1 MPNNPPITQCDI
13 LIIGGGSAGSMA
25 AIHIKEIAPDLD
37 VLVLEK
43 NFIKYSGCIARGMD
57 ALNVVAL
64 PGIASPETYVIRNRE
79 NSHGIVDDDISY
91 EMAKRSYPMMQKL
104 ISWGVFFP
112 QDEDGNYEVMNVD
125 AKAKFC
131 VAMEEPELKSILA
144 KRMKGLGVRVLNWTM
159 ASELMTSSGRITGAT
174 AINIRTG
181 EILVV
186 QAKSVILTAGGTARF
201 GLPSNGNLY
210 GVYDYPGNTGDGY
223 MLAYRAGA
231 ELSGFEYTLRYVI
244 VKDVNSPL
252 LSITL
257 TRGASL
263 LNGLGEIINS
273 GTMGTANMLDEHMRG
288 NSPLRIDM
296 RHLPEEKIVEIER
309 ILFST
314 ERPVCQRFFE
324 GRGINFRNS
333 YIELWPTEIFICG
346 GHGQTGV
353 RINTNAET
361 CVPGLYAAGDNAL
374 CAHGYLTG
382 AFTIGEAA
390 AESAAEYVRTVNH
403 VAPNQSVI
411 DTFLAKVERRL
422 AQKENPISIEEF
434 EYKVRR
440 NINDYLASPKTE
452 DKLQRGMEWMDR
464 FMAELDTMVYIED
477 NHDLIKTLEVEN
489 IITCAKLCAR
499 AASER
504 KESRWGSYHK
514 RIDYPERDDANWMKH
529 IVMTMGNNPLDIR
542 VTLKNPIRLHFTEEN

>member
-1 MPNNPPITQCDI
+1 MPNNLPVTQCDV

-25 AIHIKEIAPDLD
+25 AIHLKEIAPELD

-43 NFIKYSGCIARGMD
+43 NSINYSGCIARGMD
-57 ALNVVAL
+57 ALNVVTL
-64 PGIASPETYVIRNRE
+64 PGVASPETYVVRNRK

-125 AKAKFC
+125 EKAKFC

-144 KRMKGLGVRVLNWTM
+144 KRMNDLGVHVLNWTM
-159 ASELMTSSGRITGAT
+159 ASELMTDNGRITGAT

-181 EILVV
+181 EVLVV
-186 QAKSVILTAGGTARF
+186 QAKSVIVTAGGTARF
-201 GLPSNGNLY
+201 GLPNNGNLY

-263 LNGLGEIINS
+263 LNGLGEIVSS

-296 RHLPEEKIVEIER
+296 RKLPEEKNCRDREYPFHHR
-309 ILFST
+309 APRLS
-314 ERPVCQRFFE
+314 
-324 GRGINFRNS
+324 
-333 YIELWPTEIFICG
+333 
-346 GHGQTGV
+346 
-353 RINTNAET
+353 
-361 CVPGLYAAGDNAL
+361 
-374 CAHGYLTG
+374 
-382 AFTIGEAA
+382 AF
-390 AESAAEYVRTVNH
+390 
-403 VAPNQSVI
+403 
-411 DTFLAKVERRL
+411 L
-422 AQKENPISIEEF
+422 
-434 EYKVRR
+434 
-440 NINDYLASPKTE
+440 
-452 DKLQRGMEWMDR
+452 
-464 FMAELDTMVYIED
+464 
-477 NHDLIKTLEVEN
+477 
-489 IITCAKLCAR
+489 
-499 AASER
+499 
-504 KESRWGSYHK
+504 
-514 RIDYPERDDANWMKH
+514 
-529 IVMTMGNNPLDIR
+529 
-542 VTLKNPIRLHFTEEN
+542 